1 MRWIYL
7 ILILTFAT
15 AAGAQQVDDSSA
27 INSDR
32 VSRLLARVRTAPV
45 ASATME
51 EALQVGF
58 DLLRVGNYDAGL
70 ALFTAVLGVNGKDH
84 RASYG
89 QALSLFNLG
98 RPVDAERAAR
108 TAIELSKTQPQ
119 VKYGRADALVLLG
132 VILAVR
138 NDNSGALR
146 AVSEAVTIAPE
157 SFDAQFA
164 LGRALYGSGDPKQ
177 AAVVF
182 RKAIGLRPDDAKSRF
197 FLATALEAAG
207 ELDEARN
214 AYKELIAVLPDNP
227 AGYLGLGVLLL
238 KFDSEKT
245 DEGIKQLQKAI
256 ALDEN
261 LYEARITLGRTLI
274 KAGRVA
280 EAVEHLSRAAQLA
293 PNNPEPHYQLAIA
306 YRRLGRIA
314 EGEAEAAKVREIN
327 SLRRTPND
335 SSKTKVPSQDR
346 R

>member
-15 AAGAQQVDDSSA
+15 AAGAQQVRDPSA
-27 INSDR
+27 INPDR
-32 VSRLLARVRTAPV
+32 VSSLLAKVRKPPV
-45 ASATME
+45 DPATVE
-51 EALQVGF
+51 EAIQVGF
-58 DLLRVGNYDAGL
+58 ELLRAGNYDSGL
-70 ALFTAVLGVNGKDH
+70 ALFMAVLEVNGKDH

-98 RPVDAERAAR
+98 RITDAETAAR
-108 TAIELSKTQPQ
+108 TAIELSQIRPQ

-146 AVSEAVTIAPE
+146 AVSEAVAIAPE

-197 FLATALEAAG
+197 FLATALETAG
-207 ELDEARN
+207 EIEEARN
-214 AYKELIAVLPDNP
+214 AYKELIVVQPDNP
-227 AGYLGLGVLLL
+227 AGYLGLGVLLS
-238 KFDSEKT
+238 KFDSEKR
-245 DEGIKQLQKAI
+245 DEGIKQLFKAI

-261 LYEARITLGRTLI
+261 LYEARVTLGRTLI

-306 YRRLGRIA
+306 YRRLGKIA
-314 EGEAEAAKVREIN
+314 EGEVEAAKVREIN
-327 SLRRTPND
+327 SLRRTAND
-335 SSKTKVPSQDR
+335 GSKTKVPSKDR
-346 R
+346 